1 MWGRLLAVLPTLLLS
16 AGCSIYPVS
25 YALVNTEHLEN
36 RPGVRLMDPNDAGHP
51 IQIAQ
56 LDDET
61 GTGSETAGRVERSSH
76 CRVKYHGLYNAAGF
90 MVVEGRLG
98 ENRYPVVLDTGATQA
113 VFVKDIH
120 VLDNNLAIC
129 PAGTHDT
136 GLADYGLGFCYVPQ
150 LQIGR
155 TQLLDLA
162 GFYLERR
169 MELQVFG
176 VSIAKDDSIILGLP
190 ALRQFKYVMFDSVGK
205 EVEFSSDEEFEPVEA
220 ERWERYPFLIEE
232 DFYGNAMLFV
242 EIEIAGEK
250 VQLQLDT
257 GSGEGLAIGEELW
270 EKMRTRIPNVRL
282 KKGIELYP
290 YIGQLQC
297 RQGTIRE
304 LELGDRAIKKASI
317 SIFPDDSPLVSDCAG
332 MLGMQYF
339 RDTVMVLDFE
349 RELMWVKGSRG

>member
-1 MWGRLLAVLPTLLLS
+1 MWGRLLAVLPALLLS

-25 YALVNTEHLEN
+25 YALVNTERLEN
-36 RPGVRLMDPNDAGHP
+36 RPGVRLMDPNDVGYP

-56 LDDET
+56 LGGRT
-61 GTGSETAGRVERSSH
+61 GTGSETAGRVEQASR
-76 CRVKYHGLYNAAGF
+76 CRVKYHGLYNTAGF
-90 MVVEGRLG
+90 MVVEGKIG
-98 ENRYPVVLDTGATQA
+98 ENKYPVVLDTGATQA

-129 PAGTHDT
+129 PAGTYDT

-150 LQIGR
+150 LQIGQ

-176 VSIAKDDSIILGLP
+176 VSIAKDDSIILGVP
-190 ALRQFKYVMFDSVGK
+190 ALRQFKYVMFDSVKK
-205 EVEFSSDEEFEPVEA
+205 EVEFSGDEQFEPSQT
-220 ERWERYPFLIEE
+220 ERWEQWPFLIEE
-232 DFYGNAMLFV
+232 DFHGNAVLLV

-257 GSGEGLAIGEELW
+257 GSGDGLAIGEELW
-270 EKMRTRIPNVRL
+270 EKIRTRIPNVRL
-282 KKGIELYP
+282 KKGVELYP
-290 YIGQLQC
+290 YIGQLPC
-297 RQGTIRE
+297 RQGTIRG
-304 LELGDRAIKKASI
+304 LKFGDRAVKKASI
-317 SIFPDDSPLVSDCAG
+317 SIFPDDSPLISDCAG

-339 RDTVMVLDFE
+339 RETVMVLDFE